1 MAKSLARKQQ
11 IFVAEYL
18 TDLNATRAAIAAG
31 YSEKTA
37 DQQGSRMLKN
47 VKVAAVI
54 AEKTQKRVGGRS
66 PPGVVLPSGVGTAIG
81 FKTHQSAGLWRRL
94 GINEKSPLAHSR
106 GDGAIL
112 GELSPRSLP
121 DDPRN
126 GLVSVL
132 RLTLVRFKHEPN
144 LQVRFPWLPFGFGGG
159 DQPR

>member
-1 MAKSLARKQQ
+1 
-11 IFVAEYL
+11 
-18 TDLNATRAAIAAG
+18 
-31 YSEKTA
+31 
-37 DQQGSRMLKN
+37 MLKN

-112 GELSPRSLP
+112 GGLSPRSLP

>member
-81 FKTHQSAGLWRRL
+81 FQDAPKCRAVETV
-94 GINEKSPLAHSR
+94 
-106 GDGAIL
+106 GD
-112 GELSPRSLP
+112 
-121 DDPRN
+121 
-126 GLVSVL
+126 
-132 RLTLVRFKHEPN
+132 
-144 LQVRFPWLPFGFGGG
+144 
-159 DQPR
+159 